1 MKPEKLAYTVP
12 VAIEVSSQPRTAI
25 YAAIKSGD
33 LIARKRGFRTII
45 LAADLKHWLE
55 AMPRLDTRRSA

>member
-1 MKPEKLAYTVP
+1 MSEKLAYTIP
-12 VAIEVSSQPRTAI
+12 ESIEVSSQPRTAI

-45 LAADLKHWLE
+45 LAADLKQWLE
-55 AMPRLDTRRSA
+55 AMPRLDTRRTA

>member
-1 MKPEKLAYTVP
+1 MSEKLAFTIPEAV
-12 VAIEVSSQPRTAI
+12 EVSGQSRTGI

-45 LAADLKHWLE
+45 LAADLKQWLE

>member
-1 MKPEKLAYTVP
+1 MSEKLAFTIP
-12 VAIEVSSQPRTAI
+12 EAVSVSGQPRTGI

-33 LIARKRGFRTII
+33 LIARKRGFRTVI

-55 AMPRLDTRRSA
+55 TMPRLITQRSA